1 MFFSKSLYLQ
11 VVIKTMDRFLQEVS
25 PRNDPAIQALEGIRL
40 DPPPV
45 STVSEDIWW
54 SWATMHMER
63 IIRPF
68 V

>member
-40 DPPPV
+40 DLPPV
-45 STVSEDIWW
+45 STASEDIWW

-63 IIRPF
+63 IVRPF